1 MLDRSNTL
9 LLSGTSHTRL
19 HSCLYLFCSGSVFL
33 FFSFLK
39 TKGDDEIWLI
49 EFYAPWCPVCE
60 QLDPVW
66 HQIGS
71 ELRSLGSPVHVGK
84 SDATASKDL
93 SKEFKILSFPAI
105 VMLKKDMKY
114 IYSGPKTK
122 DEIMEFANRV
132 SGPLVRHLSSVQL
145 FQHVRTRHDVMI
157 VYVGATSPLKGNFT
171 SVAETLIVH
180 TFFFSAPRDV
190 LPKEVS
196 LPSLPAVVIFKD
208 GTYFTFNEEHDGDLQ
223 SWINRERFPNY
234 NQIDGYT
241 LYAMGESGKLVV
253 LVVAEEKSLSQESLR
268 YKSLVEKVS
277 ADYREI
283 YSRNFYFGFMKGSEY
298 IDGLVMGE
306 LSVPSFIVVNLSN
319 DGFFMPLGAVQ
330 TERHLLDFLNG
341 VLDGSIQGQGGNSID
356 LRAQRLLYN
365 IKATVKPVFVRA
377 PLYACFL
384 LSLPLLVMVVL
395 FRLCRKK
402 LPPSADADGDGAL
415 LDPSLRRRR
424 KPMDKKSD

>member
-1 MLDRSNTL
+1 MLDTRKTL
-9 LLSGTSHTRL
+9 LLSAL
-19 HSCLYLFCSGSVFL
+19 LVLSVSAFVEEL
-33 FFSFLK
+33 DDTFLK

-49 EFYAPWCPVCE
+49 EFYAPWCTVCE

-71 ELRSLGSPVHVGK
+71 ELKSLGSLVNVGK
-84 SDATASKDL
+84 SDAMESKDL
-93 SKEFKILSFPAI
+93 TKEFKVQSVPTIM
-105 VMLKKDMKY
+105 MLKKDVKY
-114 IYSGPKTK
+114 NYSGPKTK
-122 DEIMEFANRV
+122 DGIMAFADRV

-145 FQHVRTRHDVMI
+145 FHHVKSRHDVMI

-171 SVAETLIVH
+171 SIAETLIVYSY
-180 TFFFSAPRDV
+180 FFSASRDV

-208 GTYFTFNEEHDGDLQ
+208 GTYFTFNEESDGDLQ

-253 LVVAEEKSLSQESLR
+253 LALGEEKSLSAESLR

-277 ADYREI
+277 TDYKDI

-306 LSVPSFIVVNLSN
+306 LSVPTFIVVNLSN
-319 DGFFMPLGAVQ
+319 DGFFLPPGAVQ

-341 VLDGSIQGQGGNSID
+341 ILDGSIQGQGGNSID
-356 LRAQRLLYN
+356 LRAQRLFYN
-365 IKATVKPVFVRA
+365 IKVTLKPAFVKSPV
-377 PLYACFL
+377 YCCFL
-384 LSLPLLVMVVL
+384 ISLPLFVVGVL
-395 FRLCRKK
+395 IRLCRKK
-402 LPPSADADGDGAL
+402 LPASANEDDDDGAIL
-415 LDPSLRRRR
+415 APSLRRR
-424 KPMDKKSD
+424 KKLTDKKSD